1 MSGEGKEGGE
11 GGGGKKN
18 EVGALTSSVAAR
30 PSRVSL
36 FSLLLTTHYTLKL
49 GRLSVFLN

>member
-1 MSGEGKEGGE
+1 MGRGRKEE
-11 GGGGKKN
+11 
-18 EVGALTSSVAAR
+18 EEEEAR
-30 PSRVSL
+30 RMRLELSLVQLLPAPAVSL